1 MRPVALV
8 VEDEPDLL
16 QVLTLALGGALPAV
30 EVRVADSVAAAEEVL
45 AEVSLAGG
53 SIVLVVADHNLAGDD
68 VTGLVL
74 IEQVRRQ
81 FPSAARFLFTGQA
94 SPDVEERAR
103 ALGAKVLWKPLRLAS
118 LVAEVQGAL
127 AR

>member
-1 MRPVALV
+1 MRPVAIV

-16 QVLTLALGGALPAV
+16 QVLTLALGGALPGV
-30 EVRVADSVAAAEEVL
+30 EVRVADTIDAAQQVL
-45 AEVSLAGG
+45 AEVVAANGTV
-53 SIVLVVADHNLAGDD
+53 VLVVADHNIAGDGQ
-68 VTGLVL
+68 TGLAL
-74 IEQVRRQ
+74 IEQVKKR
-81 FPSAARFLFTGQA
+81 FPASARFLFTGQA
-94 SPDVEERAR
+94 SPEVEAQAT

>member
-1 MRPVALV
+1 MRPVAIV

-16 QVLTLALGGALPAV
+16 QVLTLALAGALPEV
-30 EVRVADSVAAAEEVL
+30 EVRVADTVGAAQQIL
-45 AEVSLAGG
+45 AEVCDAGG
-53 SIVLVVADHNLAGDD
+53 AVVLVVADHKLAGDGQ
-68 VTGLVL
+68 TGLAL
-74 IEQVRRQ
+74 IAEVKQR
-81 FPSAARFLFTGQA
+81 FPTSARFLFTGQA
-94 SPDVEERAR
+94 APDVEATAR